1 VHYYSTTVCAPPLPG
16 HHVDTVRGLAAPSR
30 RFPRKRLRVRAREGT
45 GRPSSLALAY
55 KSRRRPQ
62 SLSFIPSLPPWANS
76 IRWQSSPLRLHLHSI
91 SLAHNSTSTLRVV
104 CTRLRNLYRAK
115 SPVPLSL
122 AVAGPP
128 WSCRAK
134 LRCHFLLRPP
144 PLWHAPRGALL
155 CSLPLPLYSAPL
167 LWPLPP
173 PSAALRP
180 CSPAVVLHARG

>member
-1 VHYYSTTVCAPPLPG
+1 VHYTVPPRVLRLYLATVSTPCATWPRPHGASHASACVAELTKALVAPPASPSPIKANAG
-16 HHVDTVRGLAAPSR
+16 HRLYLLFLLCHRGRTRSAGKVHR
-30 RFPRKRLRVRAREGT
+30 YGCT
-45 GRPSSLALAY
+45 
-55 KSRRRPQ
+55 
-62 SLSFIPSLPPWANS
+62 
-76 IRWQSSPLRLHLHSI
+76 SI
-91 SLAHNSTSTLRVV
+91 SLAHSSTSTLRVV

-155 CSLPLPLYSAPL
+155 CSLPLPLSSAPL